1 MQQPSV
7 LYALGCFAAISTAHA
22 VTSWGMDKAIY
33 NAYHDDRRLSP
44 LVCLLCGTFSGCMGG
59 ILCDW
64 LGFLRSPSFTAT
76 ATPGVFTSSAG
87 RKTIIN
93 AFVCSVVYYLYMNP
107 ANYLPWSQGSRS
119 IGHLIIAVIHLT
131 HFHLDKIFPTVHV
144 CGNLM
149 ETVLGCFLASSSIE
163 PLSPATNTEPPI
175 KKENEKN
182 E

>member
-22 VTSWGMDKAIY
+22 VTSWGMDKTIY
-33 NAYHDDRRLSP
+33 NAYHDDRRLLP

-93 AFVCSVVYYLYMNP
+93 AFVSSVVYYLCMNP

-131 HFHLDKIFPTVHV
+131 HFISIKFSQLCMFAVTWWRLFWVVFWCQVLLSCSLQPPTQRR
-144 CGNLM
+144 L
-149 ETVLGCFLASSSIE
+149 
-163 PLSPATNTEPPI
+163 
-175 KKENEKN
+175 
-182 E
+182 